1 MARPAGADARDAAR
15 ALKVKGQSI
24 DWLNP
29 NAKGETK
36 GWLAEPTVS
45 KSEYKNQPNPDGFRI
60 DWDEKHHMGPGLN
73 TYERF
78 TEGMSPQ
85 QKALVDEKLAA
96 KGLYRGNTG
105 LNRIDLPRRNHE
117 SSKYPEYRGAHQVT
131 KDMDIDSK
139 AELDRI
145 ASLTP
150 DQKIS
155 ELDDFVAKQEV
166 HRKVAQQK
174 YMEQFMLESGNN
186 ADTNVFGGNFSQQV
200 LQERNPAATAKQAK
214 ALKVERAAAAGVR
227 IKNGVAR
234 FGKGLAKF
242 IPGSLDDV
250 VIGGVMSTVAA
261 GGVLLA
267 GGSPV
272 QAGEAALDT
281 GVDIATSELQGGDLA
296 DGTLQTNLDKVSKT
310 LYQEPKNTAAPTG
323 DTSFD
328 AVAQPLIKGL
338 AGQPMHP
345 TSANGVI
352 QLKR

>member
-1 MARPAGADARDAAR
+1 MARTKSDDVRDAKR
-15 ALKVKGQSI
+15 AAKIKEQSI

-36 GWLAEPTVS
+36 GWLAEPTVG
-45 KSEYKNQPNPDGFRI
+45 KSPYLNKPNPDGIRI
-60 DWDEKHHMGPGLN
+60 DWEEKHHQMGLN
-73 TYERF
+73 LYERF
-78 TEGMSPQ
+78 TEGLSPEQ
-85 QKALVDEKLAA
+85 RTIIDDKLAA

-105 LNRIDLPRRNHE
+105 LNRIDLPRRLHT
-117 SSKYPEYRGAHQVT
+117 SSKYPEYEGAHQVT
-131 KDMDIDSK
+131 MREGIDSR

-145 ASLTP
+145 AGLTP
-150 DQKIS
+150 DQKMT
-155 ELDDFVAKQEV
+155 ELDQFVDSQV
-166 HRKVAQQK
+166 RHRQVGQQK
-174 YMEQFMLESGNN
+174 FMEQFMLEPGNN
-186 ADTNVFGGNFSQQV
+186 PDTNKFGGNFSQQV

-214 ALKVERAAAAGVR
+214 ALKVERAAAGVR
-227 IKNGVAR
+227 IKNGVAK
-234 FGKGLAKF
+234 FGKGLSKV
-242 IPGSLDDV
+242 IPGSADDA
-250 VIGGVMSTVAA
+250 VIGGVMAGVAA

-272 QAGEAALDT
+272 QAGEAALET
-281 GVDIATSELQGGDLA
+281 GVDVATSELQGGNLA
-296 DGTLQTNLDKVSKT
+296 DGTLQSNQDKVKQT

-323 DTSFD
+323 DTTFD